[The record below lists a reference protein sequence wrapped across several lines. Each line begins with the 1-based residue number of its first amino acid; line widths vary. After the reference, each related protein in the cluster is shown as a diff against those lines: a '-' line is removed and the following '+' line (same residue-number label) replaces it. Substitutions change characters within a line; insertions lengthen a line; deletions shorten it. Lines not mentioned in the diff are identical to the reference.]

1 MQSTGVYWIPLYDIL
16 EERGIRVFLVNARDT
31 KNMPGRQSD
40 IQECRWWLKLQVY
53 GLLKNSFRP
62 AEEIRIMRTF
72 WRQRQPHIG
81 DASRCVQHMQKALTQ
96 MHLQLANVISDISGM
111 TGQAI
116 VGAILEGERN
126 PQVLAKLRDPRIK
139 ASEEV
144 GARSLEGNWREELL
158 FVLKQESESFQTFQK
173 KIAECEQALY
183 QHYQSMEAKAD
194 PQQLPE
200 VPRDKRARGRYVP
213 ESFNL
218 RDEMYRVNGGGADGD
233 PRCEC
238 IDGPDGAGRGGLGH
252 AAVSDGGRFCL
263 VSGPESEE

>member
-1 MQSTGVYWIPLYDIL
+1 MGWPYLRAWIRSRYVASVALPGSCFTWDLIALANWLKSRGIETVAMQSTGVYWIPLYDIL

-40 IQECRWWLKLQVY
+40 IQECRWLLKLQVY

-62 AEEIRIMRTF
+62 CGGDPYNIMRTF

-158 FVLKQESESFQTFQK
+158 FVLKQESESFQTLQK
-173 KIAECEQALY
+173 KLAECEQALY

-194 PQQLPE
+194 PQQLQIG
-200 VPRDKRARGRYVP
+200 RAHV
-213 ESFNL
+213 
-218 RDEMYRVNGGGADGD
+218 
-233 PRCEC
+233 
-238 IDGPDGAGRGGLGH
+238 
-252 AAVSDGGRFCL
+252 
-263 VSGPESEE
+263 